1 LTILLTGPIAVRGPS
16 PFNRIGFCMK
26 KNLLAVAVLCAL
38 TSGAAF
44 AQQAES
50 PWLVRVRAVHL
61 DSANKDSTGLGL
73 SVNNKTIPEVD
84 ISYFFNKNVAAEL
97 ILTVPQKHD
106 LRSNGWPTSAALK
119 HLPPSLLLQYHFDAP
134 GFKPYVGAGVNYT
147 RFSSVRFDPPWLCS
161 EPQHRQEQLGRCP
174 AGRRGHSA
182 VQEPVSELRREE
194 GLHQDRRVR
203 WRRQGR
209 ARSRWTPCWWAWASA
224 GASDATALRERRLAI
239 RLQGQKGWRV
249 RRPFFLVVSTG
260 GP

>member
-1 LTILLTGPIAVRGPS
+1 
-16 PFNRIGFCMK
+16 MK

-106 LRSNGWPTSAALK
+106 LSSSVLGGRIGSLK

-147 RFSSVRFDPPWLCS
+147 RFSNVNL
-161 EPQHRQEQLGRCP
+161 P
-174 AGRRGHSA
+174 AGVDIDRNSWGGALQVGVDIPLNKNLSLNFDVKKVYIKTDVFA
-182 VQEPVSELRREE
+182 GGVKAGTFKVDPVLVGV
-194 GLHQDRRVR
+194 GL
-203 WRRQGR
+203 
-209 ARSRWTPCWWAWASA
+209 
-224 GASDATALRERRLAI
+224 
-239 RLQGQKGWRV
+239 GWR
-249 RRPFFLVVSTG
+249 F
-260 GP
+260 

>member
-1 LTILLTGPIAVRGPS
+1 MTILLTGSIAVRGPS

-84 ISYFFNKNVAAEL
+84 ITYFFNKNVAAEL

-106 LRSNGWPTSAALK
+106 LSSSVLGGRIGSLK

-147 RFSSVRFDPPWLCS
+147 RFSNVNL
-161 EPQHRQEQLGRCP
+161 P
-174 AGRRGHSA
+174 AGVDIDRNSFGGALQVGVDIPLSKNLYLNFDVKKVYIKTDVFA
-182 VQEPVSELRREE
+182 GGAKQGTFKVDPVLVGV
-194 GLHQDRRVR
+194 GL
-203 WRRQGR
+203 
-209 ARSRWTPCWWAWASA
+209 
-224 GASDATALRERRLAI
+224 
-239 RLQGQKGWRV
+239 GWR
-249 RRPFFLVVSTG
+249 F
-260 GP
+260 

>member
-1 LTILLTGPIAVRGPS
+1 
-16 PFNRIGFCMK
+16 MK

-73 SVNNKTIPEVD
+73 SVNNKTIPAVD

-106 LRSNGWPTSAALK
+106 LRANGTNIGSLK

-134 GFKPYVGAGVNYT
+134 GFKPYVGVGVNYT
-147 RFSSVRFDPPWLCS
+147 RFSGVRFDP
-161 EPQHRQEQLGRCP
+161 
-174 AGRRGHSA
+174 A
-182 VQEPVSELRREE
+182 VAAALNPSIDKNSFGGALQVGVDIPLSKNLYLNFDVKKVYIKTDVFSGGVKQGTFKVDPVLVGV
-194 GLHQDRRVR
+194 GL
-203 WRRQGR
+203 
-209 ARSRWTPCWWAWASA
+209 
-224 GASDATALRERRLAI
+224 
-239 RLQGQKGWRV
+239 GWR
-249 RRPFFLVVSTG
+249 F
-260 GP
+260 

>member
-1 LTILLTGPIAVRGPS
+1 MTILLTGSIAVRGPS

-106 LRSNGWPTSAALK
+106 LSSSVLGGRIGSLK

-134 GFKPYVGAGVNYT
+134 GFKPYVGVGVNYT
-147 RFSSVRFDPPWLCS
+147 RFSNVNL
-161 EPQHRQEQLGRCP
+161 P
-174 AGRRGHSA
+174 AGVDIDRNSWGGALQVGVDIPLSKNLYLNFDVKKVYIKTDVFA
-182 VQEPVSELRREE
+182 GGAKAGTFKVDPVLVGV
-194 GLHQDRRVR
+194 GL
-203 WRRQGR
+203 
-209 ARSRWTPCWWAWASA
+209 
-224 GASDATALRERRLAI
+224 
-239 RLQGQKGWRV
+239 GWR
-249 RRPFFLVVSTG
+249 F
-260 GP
+260 

>member
-1 LTILLTGPIAVRGPS
+1 MTILLTGSIAVRGPS

-106 LRSNGWPTSAALK
+106 LSSSVLGGRIGSLK

-147 RFSSVRFDPPWLCS
+147 RFSSVNL
-161 EPQHRQEQLGRCP
+161 P
-174 AGRRGHSA
+174 AGVDIDRNSWGGALQVGVDIPLSKNLYLNFDVKKVYIKTDVFA
-182 VQEPVSELRREE
+182 GGVKAGTFKVDPVLVGV
-194 GLHQDRRVR
+194 GL
-203 WRRQGR
+203 
-209 ARSRWTPCWWAWASA
+209 
-224 GASDATALRERRLAI
+224 
-239 RLQGQKGWRV
+239 GWR
-249 RRPFFLVVSTG
+249 F
-260 GP
+260 